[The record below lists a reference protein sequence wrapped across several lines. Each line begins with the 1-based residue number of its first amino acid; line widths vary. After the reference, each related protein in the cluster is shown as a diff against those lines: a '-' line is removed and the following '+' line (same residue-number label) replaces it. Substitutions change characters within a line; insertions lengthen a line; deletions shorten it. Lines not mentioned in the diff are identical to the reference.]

1 MANERNEW
9 LLLAHSLLCLEA
21 FARSFAVD
29 RSLAFVASSLSR
41 AETLIHVY
49 VIRIESNILQLA
61 RSTNEF
67 HAVSVVYIYIYI
79 VYTLPSKD
87 LGTVDPQKKT
97 CMSFQLD
104 NPPPLHSSSPLSSS
118 DDDDAVINHS
128 ATPIKEPPAMPAFP
142 SVSPNKA
149 KAKRLENIGCVVYI

>member
-1 MANERNEW
+1 M
-9 LLLAHSLLCLEA
+9 
-21 FARSFAVD
+21 
-29 RSLAFVASSLSR
+29 
-41 AETLIHVY
+41 
-49 VIRIESNILQLA
+49 IRIESNLALQLDSSYR
-61 RSTNEF
+61 RSTNEL
-67 HAVSVVYIYIYI
+67 HAVSVVYILLSIC
-79 VYTLPSKD
+79 TLPSKD

-104 NPPPLHSSSPLSSS
+104 NPPPLHSSLQSSPLSS